1 MPSEAYWKKQD
12 VKLTARAKRIYKILF
27 QETFPQKWRFIWNF
41 AGAAD
46 CYCKQIML
54 TGELK
59 ERADIDTLCH
69 EFVHVKFPKKR
80 HGKAFDKLV
89 RKMVKVAECV
99 K

>member
-1 MPSEAYWKKQD
+1 MASESYWKKRD
-12 VKLTARAKRIYKILF
+12 RKLTARAKRIYRAVF
-27 QETFPQKWRFIWNF
+27 SCPFPQKVRFIWNF
-41 AGAAD
+41 AGAYD

-80 HGKAFDKLV
+80 HGKEFDKMV

>member
-1 MPSEAYWKKQD
+1 MASESYWKRQD
-12 VKLTARAKRIYKILF
+12 RKLTARAKRIWKILF
-27 QETFPQKWRFIWNF
+27 NTPFPKKWRFIWNF

-46 CYCKQIML
+46 MYCKQIML
-54 TGELK
+54 TGELD

-69 EFVHVKFPKKR
+69 EFVHVKFPKRR
-80 HGKAFDKLV
+80 HGKEFDKLV